1 LGEYIKLRSKVD
13 DAEFGA
19 YHVQPQGRR
28 KGGVIVLQEIF
39 GIDEAIVRDVDRW
52 GGMGFEAVAPSLF
65 DRQEPGFVAAHDAEG
80 AAAGRTY
87 LQANGLE
94 NPIDDIAT
102 CLDFLAPRGPVFVVG
117 YCYGGSLAWL
127 AAARLGDLAAASSY
141 YGSMVLA
148 HAHEVP
154 RCPVALHFG
163 AEDQHIPIDRIM
175 EFAAARPELPVYAY
189 KAGHGFNN
197 ADGAAAHLARQRTL
211 ALFEQNGA
219 G

>member
-1 LGEYIKLRSKVD
+1 MGEYIKLRSKVD

-39 GIDEAIVRDVDRW
+39 GVDEAIVRDADRW
-52 GGMGFEAVAPSLF
+52 GQMGFEAVAPSLF

-80 AAAGRTY
+80 VATGRTY

-127 AAARLGDLAAASSY
+127 AAARLGDLAAVSSY
-141 YGSMVLA
+141 YGSMVLP

-154 RCPVALHFG
+154 RCPVVLHFG
-163 AEDQHIPIDRIM
+163 AEDQNIPVDKVK
-175 EFAAARPELPVYAY
+175 EFAAARPELPVHFYE
-189 KAGHGFNN
+189 AGHGFNN
-197 ADGAAAHLARQRTL
+197 ADGAAAHQARRRTL